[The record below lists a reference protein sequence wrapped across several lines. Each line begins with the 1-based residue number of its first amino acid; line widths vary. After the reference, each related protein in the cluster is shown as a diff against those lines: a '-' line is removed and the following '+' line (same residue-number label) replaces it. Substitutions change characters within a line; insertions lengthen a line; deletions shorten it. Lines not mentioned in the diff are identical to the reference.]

1 VIASAAARPRSP
13 LGVWWLGAR
22 PRTLVA
28 AVVPVLVG
36 AAWAGRHFIS
46 VPRTLLALL
55 VGLGLQVA
63 VNYANDYFDGVRG
76 VDTAARTGPV
86 RLVASGMAPA
96 RDVAIAAGIAIVVAA
111 AAGVALALLT
121 SAWLIAIG
129 AAAIAAL
136 LLYSGGPRPYAARGL
151 GEVAVFIFF
160 GIVATAG
167 TAYVQQQRLN
177 VDVLWVA
184 IPVGLLA
191 CALLMVNNL
200 RDIPTDRAAG
210 KRTLAVRIGARATK
224 AVLVACVVAAIALPS
239 IGAAI
244 GVLPRLAS
252 LSLAAAPFA
261 WPPLR
266 TALTAQGRGLIP
278 ALIGITRLQLVFGV
292 VLAAALL
299 AA

>member
-1 VIASAAARPRSP
+1 VIASAAAQPRSR

-36 AAWAGRHFIS
+36 AAWTGRPSIS
-46 VPRTLLALL
+46 IPRTLLAL
-55 VGLGLQVA
+55 VVALGLQVA
-63 VNYANDYFDGVRG
+63 VNYANDYSDGVRG
-76 VDTAARTGPV
+76 VDTAARTGPA

-111 AAGVALALLT
+111 AAGVVLALLT

-129 AAAIAAL
+129 AAAIGAL

-167 TAYVQQQRLN
+167 TAYVQQQRIN

-191 CALLMVNNL
+191 CALLMINNL

-224 AVLVACVVAAIALPS
+224 ALLPACVVAAVALPS
-239 IGAAI
+239 IGAAF
-244 GVLPRLAS
+244 GALPRLAFVS
-252 LSLAAAPFA
+252 LVAVPFA

-292 VLAAALL
+292 LLAAALL

>member
-1 VIASAAARPRSP
+1 VIASTAARPHSR
-13 LGVWWLGAR
+13 LGVWWLGSR

-28 AVVPVLVG
+28 ALVPVLVG
-36 AAWAGRHFIS
+36 AAWAGRHS
-46 VPRTLLALL
+46 VSIPRTLLALL
-55 VGLGLQVA
+55 VALGLQVA
-63 VNYANDYFDGVRG
+63 VNYANDYSDGVRG
-76 VDTAARTGPV
+76 VDTAARTGPA

-111 AAGVALALLT
+111 AAGVTLALLT

-151 GEVAVFIFF
+151 GEVAVLIFF
-160 GIVATAG
+160 GVVATAG
-167 TAYVQQQRLN
+167 TAYVQQQSIS
-177 VDVLWVA
+177 VDALWVA

-224 AVLVACVVAAIALPS
+224 ALLVGCVVVAIALPS
-239 IGAAI
+239 IGATVGA
-244 GVLPRLAS
+244 VPRLAL

-266 TALTAQGRGLIP
+266 TAVTAQGRGLIP

-292 VLAAALL
+292 LLAAALL